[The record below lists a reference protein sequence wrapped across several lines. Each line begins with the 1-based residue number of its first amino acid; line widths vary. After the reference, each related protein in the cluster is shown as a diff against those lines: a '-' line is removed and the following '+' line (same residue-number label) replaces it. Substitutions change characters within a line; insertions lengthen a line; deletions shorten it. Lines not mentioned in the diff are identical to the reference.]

1 MNIKVS
7 YLYSALFPI
16 YAPRVCHMH
25 PEQSRGVMR
34 SPRLRSESRVSIS
47 ESRVSISES
56 GVSNSESG
64 FSISE
69 SVDLP
74 SLKLENE
81 VCKLPEQYGGISMN
95 LTCI

>member
-1 MNIKVS
+1 
-7 YLYSALFPI
+7 
-16 YAPRVCHMH
+16 MH
-25 PEQSRGVMR
+25 PERSRGVMR
-34 SPRLRSESRVSIS
+34 SPRLRSESRVSISESRVSISESRVSISESRVSIS

>member
-1 MNIKVS
+1 MKNIKLS

-25 PEQSRGVMR
+25 PERSRGVMR
-34 SPRLRSESRVSIS
+34 SPRLRS

>member
-1 MNIKVS
+1 MKNIKLS

-25 PEQSRGVMR
+25 PERSRGVMR

-47 ESRVSISES
+47 ES
-56 GVSNSESG
+56 GVSNSESRV
-64 FSISE
+64 SNSE